1 MAEVYTGSR
10 RYAVPFPVVANAA
23 HGLRQYAQLRW
34 TPRWPAMTRLGRVA
48 DAGDQVGASL
58 DEAKRQLALTE
69 KVEKCWRGRW
79 RGWTRLG
86 PINETTPPDGPTNR

>member
-10 RYAVPFPVVANAA
+10 RYAVRFSVVANAD
-23 HGLRQYAQLRW
+23 HGLRQYAQLL
-34 TPRWPAMTRLGRVA
+34 AALDAALAENDKLGRVA

-69 KVEKCWRGRW
+69 NADRTLAAKSHEFIEPGATSCTEK
-79 RGWTRLG
+79 TH
-86 PINETTPPDGPTNR
+86 